1 MIAVTKT
8 QRMLTS
14 LIAAV
19 PAAYLG
25 LLLVMAMLTNSE
37 NLSMIAYVMLGI
49 TILCAAVIVLM
60 PVGILLGGIRK
71 PAAAKADSKAGAKP
85 KKQADAAD
93 ALDDDIEVTSGS
105 SGSIESL
112 DGGAGSSEFD
122 ISDSSQE
129 FVTGDSEDAIT
140 TENLG
145 DFEMDDDEFEVE
157 EEVKPKSKKKR

>member
-25 LLLVMAMLTNSE
+25 LLLVIAMLTNSE

-49 TILCAAVIVLM
+49 TILSAGVIVLM
-60 PVGILLGGIRK
+60 PVGILIGGIRK
-71 PAAAKADSKAGAKP
+71 PAAAKAAGKP
-85 KKQADAAD
+85 KKQADDAD
-93 ALDDDIEVTSGS
+93 AIDEDIEVSSGS
-105 SGSIESL
+105 SGSIAEL
-112 DGGAGSSEFD
+112 DAAAGSSEFD
-122 ISDSSQE
+122 LDDSAQD
-129 FVTGDSEDAIT
+129 FATGDSEDAIT

-145 DFEMDDDEFEVE
+145 DFDMDDDEFEIE
-157 EEVKPKSKKKR
+157 EEVKPKPKKKR

>member
-1 MIAVTKT
+1 MTKT
-8 QRMLTS
+8 QRILTS

-37 NLSMIAYVMLGI
+37 NLSMIAYVMLGV
-49 TILCAAVIVLM
+49 TMLSAGVTVLM

-71 PAAAKADSKAGAKP
+71 PAATKVDSKAAAKL
-85 KKQADAAD
+85 KKQADDAD
-93 ALDDDIEVTSGS
+93 ARDDDIEVSSGS

-112 DGGAGSSEFD
+112 DGGGGSSEFD
-122 ISDSSQE
+122 LNDSSQD

-145 DFEMDDDEFEVE
+145 DFDIDDDEFEVE